1 MLCVPGIAF
10 AVAAALG
17 QPHGEQRARIA
28 VRRGF
33 IDDAANNFGV
43 TSLRELPD
51 SVDRV
56 AEWVEARRDTG
67 DTSAPEPAVARRWVR
82 FCETETL
89 RSLAAAKALRSG
101 RGKELFTLLNSPVE
115 ACGLDIPDALVQLV
129 LERGAAA
136 ARPAAAG
143 TSQEV
148 IASDQKRARQTARP
162 IARVLGVPATT
173 DPRLREQGLGA
184 MEGHTADDLEPLPQ
198 PTGVHPADVR
208 WAGGESLADVA
219 ERCRSLLDDV
229 AARDLPAIVL
239 VTHGDTMRVLLGILD
254 GRSHRDLDWDLP
266 LTNGSVIARDVNLS
280 ESHRRLSLS

>member
-1 MLCVPGIAF
+1 MGIPLTMLGRRQARQAAHTVAGLVP
-10 AVAAALG
+10 
-17 QPHGEQRARIA
+17 H
-28 VRRGF
+28 
-33 IDDAANNFGV
+33 
-43 TSLRELPD
+43 
-51 SVDRV
+51 
-56 AEWVEARRDTG
+56 DT
-67 DTSAPEPAVARRWVR
+67 P
-82 FCETETL
+82 
-89 RSLAAAKALRSG
+89 
-101 RGKELFTLLNSPVE
+101 
-115 ACGLDIPDALVQLV
+115 I
-129 LERGAAA
+129 
-136 ARPAAAG
+136 
-143 TSQEV
+143 